1 MGLVVV
7 NEYFAPAYLS
17 ALLNLLALI
26 PLVWYA
32 HTSRSLTRAAC
43 RRFGGG
49 DPSIVTMR
57 VVNLNEADG
66 LGA

>member
-26 PLVWYA
+26 PLIWYA
-32 HTSRSLTRAAC
+32 HTSRSFTRAVC
-43 RRFGGG
+43 RRYRGSSHLRDGGG
-49 DPSIVTMR
+49 EIA
-57 VVNLNEADG
+57 NEAGD
-66 LGA
+66 LSV